1 MPKNTMNISIK
12 LPAYQTKDQRER
24 AKLQIRLALVNL
36 EKKTLKLVRSIMKLT
51 LKKNSILRLEKHY
64 NKVSIMFKVNLYF

>member
-51 LKKNSILRLEKHY
+51 LKKKFNISTGETLQQG
-64 NKVSIMFKVNLYF
+64 VNYVQS